1 MTIALLKVTIERH
14 HAAIYAGL
22 FADQS
27 IQLYKKRRGLP
38 RLCLSGANR
47 NLLAHQNHVV

>member
-14 HAAIYAGL
+14 HAAINAGL

-27 IQLYKKRRGLP
+27 IQLYKKRRVLP
-38 RLCLSGANR
+38 RL
-47 NLLAHQNHVV
+47 LLQDPN